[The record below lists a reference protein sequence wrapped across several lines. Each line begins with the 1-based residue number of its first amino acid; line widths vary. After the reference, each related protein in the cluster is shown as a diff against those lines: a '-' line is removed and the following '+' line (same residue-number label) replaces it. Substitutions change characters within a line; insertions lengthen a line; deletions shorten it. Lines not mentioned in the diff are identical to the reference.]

1 MRCFLFRCDSV
12 QENPLVPREKACLR
26 MARERVK
33 AKEGRMQATG
43 RVDGSIFFCHLKQF
57 QTYNDNDPKHVI
69 VIAFFLRYVTLL
81 HLSTIDV
88 ITICE
93 ILCQLC
99 LPVVG
104 LSKTLDI
111 KHVDLWSWRHSQRHP
126 SPVGRTGH
134 LSKWPNYFRLL
145 KYFMRLPRIDMKAT
159 KFGFIEKSKIQKNRR
174 QMEQRIAGI
183 VCATH
188 LSVHPTLIWFRKK
201 STSPTGKRILSRQAL
216 RVSKERRETW
226 GLVVTVWD
234 KLAAKNHPRW
244 GFVFSA
250 WPVGPAGPASG
261 FLPPGGLFFF
271 LSLPAIS
278 RLRWILDM

>member
-1 MRCFLFRCDSV
+1 MRFFLFRCDSV

-69 VIAFFLRYVTLL
+69 VIAFFVRYVTLL

-111 KHVDLWSWRHSQRHP
+111 KNVDL
-126 SPVGRTGH
+126 
-134 LSKWPNYFRLL
+134 
-145 KYFMRLPRIDMKAT
+145 
-159 KFGFIEKSKIQKNRR
+159 
-174 QMEQRIAGI
+174 
-183 VCATH
+183 
-188 LSVHPTLIWFRKK
+188 
-201 STSPTGKRILSRQAL
+201 
-216 RVSKERRETW
+216 
-226 GLVVTVWD
+226 
-234 KLAAKNHPRW
+234 
-244 GFVFSA
+244 
-250 WPVGPAGPASG
+250 
-261 FLPPGGLFFF
+261 
-271 LSLPAIS
+271 
-278 RLRWILDM
+278 

>member
-1 MRCFLFRCDSV
+1 MFLIRILLEQKDQSV
-12 QENPLVPREKACLR
+12 LLGLSIYIWWSWWGFFVSLWQC
-26 MARERVK
+26 ARESIG
-33 AKEGRMQATG
+33 AKGKGMSENGEGKGKGKGGKNASNRQG
-43 RVDGSIFFCHLKQF
+43 GWFFFFFCNLKQC

-69 VIAFFLRYVTLL
+69 VIVFFVRYVTLL
-81 HLSTIDV
+81 HPSIDV

-111 KHVDLWSWRHSQRHP
+111 KNVDLWSWRHSQRHP

-134 LSKWPNYFRLL
+134 LSKWPNHFRLL

-159 KFGFIEKSKIQKNRR
+159 KFGFVEKSKIQKNRR

-188 LSVHPTLIWFRKK
+188 LSVHPTLIWFRKN
-201 STSPTGKRILSRQAL
+201 RQV
-216 RVSKERRETW
+216 RQGRGSCR
-226 GLVVTVWD
+226 D
-234 KLAAKNHPRW
+234 KPSEWAKNVGKPE
-244 GFVFSA
+244 A
-250 WPVGPAGPASG
+250 W
-261 FLPPGGLFFF
+261 
-271 LSLPAIS
+271 
-278 RLRWILDM
+278 